1 MLRPVP
7 LRVQVTLFSAFS
19 LGLFGC
25 AQDDAETGEFEVPD
39 DAIVVVV
46 GESSDPGIGA
56 DVRSAAEMQT
66 LDQFKV
72 FHDFSFVDRQP
83 VSGLD
88 FHPGLTEDSGK
99 AYKPNHYDHGN
110 GIAVADVDGD
120 DLFDVY
126 LVSPVGPNGLFK
138 NNGDGTFTDITERG
152 GVALEDQ
159 IGVTSSF
166 ADIDND
172 GDPDLFVTTVR
183 YGNTLFLNDGTGR
196 FTDVTAEAGLEFT
209 GHSSGVVFF
218 DYNLDGALDLFLSNV
233 GRYTTDEVGPDGH
246 YIGFGFLPNGL
257 PDAFAGHLFPER
269 IERSILYRNRGD
281 GTFEDVSEATGL
293 IETGWNGDANP
304 GDFNGDGYPDLY
316 IYDMQGD
323 DDYWENVGGER
334 FVKRSA
340 EVFPN
345 TPWGA
350 MSGKFFDANLDG
362 RLDLLLTDMHSDMS
376 QEVPASEERVKS
388 PMIWPEEFLE
398 GGDDNLFGNA
408 FFQQDANG
416 RFVEMS
422 DELGVETYWPWGV
435 SVGDLNADGYDDAFL
450 TSSMNFPWRYHP
462 NALLLNNRGTG
473 FLHSE
478 YILGVEPRRDGV
490 EYARKMVLQC
500 AGVDSLFPRCQGQD
514 AVFDVRGALGSRSSA
529 IFDIDGDGD
538 LDIVTNEFGSEPL
551 VLVSDLSE
559 KQAVHFLQVRLVGQQ
574 SNRDGLGARV
584 TVTAGGQSYVKVHDG
599 VSGYL
604 SHSLLPLYFGLGAA
618 TEVTSVEIRWPS
630 GQTQMVTDGITV
642 GSTLTVTEPGG

>member
-1 MLRPVP
+1 MSRPHV
-7 LRVQVTLFSAFS
+7 LHSRFALLSAVFV
-19 LGLFGC
+19 GLTGC
-25 AQDDAETGEFEVPD
+25 AQEDAEPEEFEVPD

-46 GESSDPGIGA
+46 GESNDPGA
-56 DVRSAAEMQT
+56 AASVRRDAEMQT
-66 LDQFKV
+66 IDQFEV
-72 FHDFSFVDRQP
+72 FHDFSFSDRQP
-83 VSGLD
+83 ESGLD
-88 FHPGLTEDSGK
+88 FHPDLTEDSGK
-99 AYKPNHYDHGN
+99 DYKPNHYDHGN
-110 GIAVADVDGD
+110 GIIVADVDGD
-120 DLFDVY
+120 DLFDIY
-126 LVSPVGPNGLFK
+126 LVSQVGPNGLFK

-159 IGVTSSF
+159 IGVTASF
-166 ADIDND
+166 GDVDND
-172 GDPDLFVTTVR
+172 GDPDLFVTSVR
-183 YGNTLFLNDGTGR
+183 YGSTLFQNDGTGR
-196 FTDVTAEAGLEFT
+196 FTDVTAQAGVEFV

-218 DYNLDGALDLFLSNV
+218 DYDLDGALDIFLINV
-233 GRYTTDEVGPDGH
+233 GRYTTDELGPDGH
-246 YIGFGFLPNGL
+246 YVGFGFLPNGL
-257 PDAFAGHLFPER
+257 PDAFSGHLYPER
-269 IERSILYRNRGD
+269 TERSILYRNQGD
-281 GTFEDVSEATGL
+281 GTFQDVSEATGL
-293 IETGWNGDANP
+293 METGWNGDAYP

-350 MSGKFFDANLDG
+350 MSGKLFDSNLNG

-376 QEVPASEERVKS
+376 QEVPASQEREKS
-388 PMIWPEEFLE
+388 PMIWPEEFLQ
-398 GGDDNLFGNA
+398 GSDNNLFGNA

-422 DELGVETYWPWGV
+422 DAMGLETYWPWGV

-462 NALLLNNRGTG
+462 NAVMLNNNGKG

-478 YILGVEPRRDGV
+478 YIVGVEPRRDGR
-490 EYARKMVLQC
+490 EFGRRMVLRC
-500 AGVDSLFPRCQGQD
+500 DGVDSLFPRCQGQNG
-514 AVFDVRGALGSRSSA
+514 VFDVQGALGSRSSA

-538 LDIVTNEFGSEPL
+538 LDIVTNEFGSVPL

-559 KQAVHFLQVRLVGQQ
+559 KQSVNFLQVRLTGQA

-584 TVTAGGQSYVKVHDG
+584 TVTAGGQDYLKVHDG

-604 SHSLLPLYFGLGAA
+604 SHSLLPLYFGLGDA
-618 TEVTSVEIRWPS
+618 TEVSRVEVQWPS
-630 GQTQMVTDGITV
+630 GQVQVITDGIDV
-642 GSTLTVTEPGG
+642 GSTLMVTEPGG